1 MRNPKKIIALLLL
14 GVGGVDLL
22 FGNTNNQILPASVG
36 NVLTQQIDLLLIAVG
51 IYLLFYA

>member
-14 GVGGVDLL
+14 GVGGLDLL
-22 FGNTNNQILPASVG
+22 FGNTNTQILPDAVG

-51 IYLLFYA
+51 VYLLFYA